1 MQAVTSRGVV
11 IRTPG
16 LRDDGLLGPDDAGS
30 IDLCRFPASEGFT
43 DVANFFFGERGEG
56 DEIGRAGLAPLL
68 RGVVLVGLT
77 PSCRIEHD
85 QNQHD

>member
-30 IDLCRFPASEGFT
+30 IDLCRFPVSEGFA
-43 DVANFFFGERGEG
+43 DLANFFFGERGG
-56 DEIGRAGLAPLL
+56 GR
-68 RGVVLVGLT
+68 
-77 PSCRIEHD
+77 
-85 QNQHD
+85 